1 MAGKTAILSV
11 RILSDAREGKRG
23 MDEMSTATQRF
34 EQRLDRMTVPA
45 AAAIGAIGA
54 MGREAVNSA
63 SELQQSTGAVASVFG
78 DYAGEVERYARGAAE
93 NVGLAQSQYQNLAS
107 TIGAQLS
114 NMGMPMETVAGQTND
129 LIGLGADLA
138 ATFGGTTADAV
149 SALSS
154 LLRGE
159 RDPIERFGVSINQ
172 AAIDAELAA
181 QGLDGLTGEAARNA
195 QAQATLALLMEQT
208 SAAQGQFAREADTA
222 AGAQQIATARYEDAK
237 AALGEQLLPAV
248 TMVTEKLGEFAEW
261 VSENTTLVTVITGV
275 IAGLAGGI
283 LTLNGIIKTVRIVT
297 QAWTVAQRALNLAMR
312 LNPIGIVIT
321 IIAALV
327 AGIIYAYKNSETFR
341 NIVNKL
347 WDAIKAGARWVKNT
361 FLDIARSVMKTGRA
375 VKNGLGAA
383 WEWVANKWD
392 SFYSKITAGINW
404 IKNLVSSATSLIRN
418 MFSFSMPGW
427 MQSIGSWAGGLFSI
441 TAPAEDSAALARTIS
456 TRDATTE
463 DLVRPAR
470 FAPASLAPAA
480 AAGTGAPVQ
489 ITVNGALDPDATAR
503 QIEQLVGRLLRRR
516 GTRTVGEPVWV

>member
-11 RILSDAREGKRG
+11 RILSDARDGKQG

-78 DYAGEVERYARGAAE
+78 DYAGQVEAYARGAAE

-172 AAIDAELAA
+172 AAIDAQMAA
-181 QGLDGLTGEAARNA
+181 MGLDGLTGEAARNA

-248 TMVTEKLGEFAEW
+248 TLVTEKLGEFAAW
-261 VSENTTLVTVITGV
+261 VGENTTLVTTITGV
-275 IAGLAGGI
+275 IAGLAGGV
-283 LTLNGIIKTVRIVT
+283 LTLNGIIKTVRIAT
-297 QAWTVAQRALNLAMR
+297 QAWTVVQRGLNLVMR
-312 LNPIGIVIT
+312 MNPLGLIIT
-321 IIAALV
+321 AIAALV

-341 NIVNKL
+341 RIVHAL
-347 WDAIKAGARWVKNT
+347 WDAIKAGARWVADT
-361 FLDIARSVMKTGRA
+361 FMDIARWVIETAIAVRDGLGGAWDWVVNKWNNFYNRITSGIQW
-375 VKNGLGAA
+375 VKNLINDAIGL
-383 WEWVANKWD
+383 
-392 SFYSKITAGINW
+392 I
-404 IKNLVSSATSLIRN
+404 SSL
-418 MFSFSMPGW
+418 FSFSMPGW
-427 MQSIGSWAGGLFSI
+427 MSTIGSWVGGIFSFAAPSEDTAGVASKI
-441 TAPAEDSAALARTIS
+441 TAQD
-456 TRDATTE
+456 TE
-463 DLVRPAR
+463 TAQLVRPAR
-470 FAPASLAPAA
+470 IAPASVGTT
-480 AAGTGAPVQ
+480 AAGSGSPIQ
-489 ITVNGALDPDATAR
+489 ITVNGAMDPDATAR
-503 QIEQLVGRLLRRR
+503 QIEQMIGRLLRRR
-516 GTRTVGEPVWV
+516 GTRTIGDAVWL